1 MKRPLLWIL
10 EAFAFAL
17 FVAMLFAWFI
27 ILGA

>member
-1 MKRPLLWIL
+1 MNRYLLWAL

-17 FVAMLFAWFI
+17 CVAMLFAWFI